1 MTRQQNGRSDA
12 VLGRQRAGANSGV
25 GPRHAR
31 GRTPARRHRTHGLI
45 AAISLYAAPLMNA
58 RALRRI
64 DRVVVRSGF
73 ARTVART
80 AGFNIAAMF
89 AAGLGGVVIARA
101 VGPAVCGKYAAIT
114 AWFGIAVMIGS
125 VGQPVA
131 VGFHVAREPLRA
143 HDYLATSRT
152 IVLATSVTVFAA
164 GMLLAPVLA
173 HGNASMAAAYRIVF
187 VAVVI
192 AVIGGTYTSSLC
204 AREISRWNVAR
215 TVQPLINLAAI
226 LVLWRLRLLTLD
238 VVLVVLASTML
249 VQLCW
254 SYWSCRRTGLTPG
267 RPSAALVRPL
277 AVYGA
282 AQIAVLTPAAL
293 NEQLDQL
300 VLSQTVPAADL
311 GRYAIAVSLTLLPL
325 PLVSAIGYVA
335 FPRLASERELTPE
348 TRRLQRSA
356 ILGSAGLAV
365 MTLVPLAVV
374 SPWLVPFV
382 FGAAYRGAVPLVW
395 ILAPGAL
402 FLTCG
407 QVVGN
412 LLGGRNH
419 PGVVARAQ
427 GLALIST
434 LALLFALLPFLGVYA
449 AAIASTIAYGISAG
463 FMLHGLLR
471 LPTDPGVTPT
481 TGASAQILVTE
492 PSTIQRPHPTAVRRP
507 A

>member
-1 MTRQQNGRSDA
+1 
-12 VLGRQRAGANSGV
+12 
-25 GPRHAR
+25 
-31 GRTPARRHRTHGLI
+31 
-45 AAISLYAAPLMNA
+45 
-58 RALRRI
+58 
-64 DRVVVRSGF
+64 
-73 ARTVART
+73 
-80 AGFNIAAMF
+80 
-89 AAGLGGVVIARA
+89 VVIART
-101 VGPAVCGKYAAIT
+101 VGPAVRGEYAAVT

-125 VGQPVA
+125 MGQPVA

-143 HDYLATSRT
+143 HDYLATSRMM
-152 IVLATSVTVFAA
+152 VLVTSVTVFAA

-173 HGNASMAAAYRIVF
+173 HGNASMTAAYRIVF
-187 VAVVI
+187 GAVIVG
-192 AVIGGTYTSSLC
+192 AIGGTYTSSLC
-204 AREISRWNVAR
+204 ARKLSRWNVAR
-215 TVQPLINLAAI
+215 TVQPLTSLASI
-226 LVLWRLRLLTLD
+226 LVLWRLGLLTLD
-238 VVLVVLASTML
+238 VALVILASTML

-254 SYWSCRRTGLTPG
+254 SYWSCRRAGLTPG
-267 RPSAALVRPL
+267 HASAALVRPL

-335 FPRLASERELTPE
+335 FPRFASERELTPQ

-365 MTLVPLAVV
+365 ITLVPLAVA
-374 SPWLVPFV
+374 SPWLVSLI

-402 FLTCG
+402 CLTCG

-419 PGVVARAQ
+419 PGIVARAQ

-434 LALLFALLPFLGVYA
+434 LAVLFALLPFLGVYA
-449 AAIASTIAYGISAG
+449 AAIASTIAYGISAA

-471 LPTDPGVTPT
+471 LPTAPSVIPT
-481 TGASAQILVTE
+481 TGASDQILIPE
-492 PSTIQRPHPTAVRRP
+492 PSNIQRLHPTAVRRP
-507 A
+507 G